1 MDRLVADFPDKFG
14 RTVSH
19 TSRRPREHEVH
30 ASSYFFATK
39 ADMLAAAREAA
50 FLEMAAVATCA
61 AGGSG
66 ESYLYGTS
74 YATVR
79 EVAATGKLCVMG
91 LDVQGVAALQV
102 GPQAEMLQ
110 AHRLIWND
118 LSVTWPT
125 YNWRFIHCRWGRM
138 PLLDLQS

>member
-1 MDRLVADFPDKFG
+1 MSDLMMADPQLCLRCCPAGAVGKGRLMDRLVADFPDKFG

-19 TSRRPREHEVH
+19 TSRRPREHDVH
-30 ASSYFFATK
+30 AASYFFASK

-61 AGGSG
+61 GGGSG

-102 GPQAEMLQ
+102 GGC
-110 AHRLIWND
+110 H
-118 LSVTWPT
+118 
-125 YNWRFIHCRWGRM
+125 Y
-138 PLLDLQS
+138 